1 MEGMNRLAL
10 MNAKRLRFEVNMQ
23 SEATSTQ
30 TTKLYWSYSEAV
42 EEKQRRYA
50 VEFEA
55 DINKEARRGRVTD
68 SFLTCASQVG
78 HVRPLPFYSHGTVT
92 APISSHGRNYFRR
105 QITNPAGSTHSTL
118 ITTGCQRVSYG
129 T

>member
-1 MEGMNRLAL
+1 MNRLAL
-10 MNAKRLRFEVNMQ
+10 MNAKILRFEVNMQ

-30 TTKLYWSYSEAV
+30 TTKLYCSYSEAV

-55 DINKEARRGRVTD
+55 DINKEARRGRVTN

-92 APISSHGRNYFRR
+92 APISSHGRNYFRQR
-105 QITNPAGSTHSTL
+105 ITHPAGNSHSSHAAA
-118 ITTGCQRVSYG
+118 ISQRG
-129 T
+129 I